1 MAFILNVTYTMKP
14 GLRAEFL
21 REVSEHGIQKAVLA
35 EEGCLQYQYFEAV
48 DEPDKLLLV
57 ERWTDLQA
65 QQAHLQQPHMALVR
79 SAKDACVAE
88 TRLEQYEL

>member
-35 EEGCLQYQYFEAV
+35 EEGV

-57 ERWTDLQA
+57 ERWTERTA
-65 QQAHLQQPHMALVR
+65 QEVHMTQPHMVPLKEIKER
-79 SAKDACVAE
+79 CVADSLVE
-88 TRLEQYEL
+88 KFDA

>member
-1 MAFILNVTYTMKP
+1 MLGLNVTYIMKP
-14 GLRAEFL
+14 GMREEFL
-21 REVSEHGIQKAVLA
+21 RRL
-35 EEGCLQYQYFEAV
+35 EEGKFRQAALGDAGCLGYDYYCSVE
-48 DEPDKLLLV
+48 DEDVLLLV

-88 TRLEQYEL
+88 TRLEQYEM

>member
-57 ERWTDLQA
+57 ERWTERTAPYGPPEGDQG
-65 QQAHLQQPHMALVR
+65 ALR
-79 SAKDACVAE
+79 GRQLGGE
-88 TRLEQYEL
+88 I